1 MELVGA
7 FAHLVIEDQNR
18 QLVVVAST
26 FMANNRE
33 CVIAWSEEENRLLRP
48 VTNLERNSWRFGT
61 FNVGCHYQFGI
72 VNLNPA
78 QAIWP
83 HKTEDTLVRND
94 NPVQVDRPRYTENEM
109 YNMLFDSSVETVAG
123 VFAPGVIQGGRYI
136 TERTE
141 CPSAGILRCTL
152 KDIDLYWRPNAR
164 NQLSMRCR
172 ITKNLINFDFPVKA
186 QNQDELMQ
194 RFQEPANDA
203 PPNILVLLGLGRP
216 FAGDNNRFHPR
227 RCYIM
232 VIDVIMQ

>member
-1 MELVGA
+1 MEVVGA

-48 VTNLERNSWRFGT
+48 VTNLNGNSWDLGT
-61 FNVGCHYQFGI
+61 FNVGDEYRFEI
-72 VNLNPA
+72 VDLNPA
-78 QAIWP
+78 QAITP
-83 HKTEDTLVRND
+83 HKNEDIVVQH
-94 NPVQVDRPRYTENEM
+94 NPVQIDRPRYTENQM
-109 YNMLFDSSVETVAG
+109 YNMLFNSSEETVAD
-123 VFAPGVIQGGRYI
+123 VFAPGVIQGGKYI

-152 KDIDLYWRPNAR
+152 ADIYLYWRPNAR

-172 ITKNLINFDFPVKA
+172 IFNNLNFPMKA
-186 QNQDELMQ
+186 KNQDELMQ

-216 FAGDNNRFHPR
+216 FAGDDSRFHPR

-232 VIDVIMQ
+232 VIGVIMQ

>member
-1 MELVGA
+1 MEVVGA

-61 FNVGCHYQFGI
+61 FYVGFHYQFGI

-94 NPVQVDRPRYTENEM
+94 NPVQVDRSRYTENQM
-109 YNMLFDSSVETVAG
+109 YNMLFNSSLETVAG
-123 VFAPGVIQGGRYI
+123 VFAPGDIQEGKYI
-136 TERTE
+136 IEGME
-141 CPSAGILRCTL
+141 CPSVGILRCTL
-152 KDIDLYWRPNAR
+152 ADINLFRKLNAR

-172 ITKNLINFDFPVKA
+172 IFNNFDFPVKA
-186 QNQDELMQ
+186 QNQNEYMR
-194 RFQEPANDA
+194 RFQEPANNA

-216 FAGDNNRFHPR
+216 FAGDNNMFHPR

-232 VIDVIMQ
+232 VIGVIMQ